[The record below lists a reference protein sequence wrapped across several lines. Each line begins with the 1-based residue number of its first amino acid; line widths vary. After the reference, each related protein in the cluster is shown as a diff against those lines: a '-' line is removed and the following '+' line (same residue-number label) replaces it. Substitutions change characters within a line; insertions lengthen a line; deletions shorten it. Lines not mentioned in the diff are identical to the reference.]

1 MQFELEHA
9 IEILG
14 QTPSALRAMLGN
26 LSEEWTHGGSRED
39 WSPYDIVGHLINAEH
54 TNWIPRAKVI
64 LAQAENA
71 AFEPFDRYVQ
81 FEISKDKTL
90 HELLEDFE
98 SARSESLMRLEALE
112 ITPEK
117 LALRAAHPDLGEV
130 NLAQLLSTWAVHD
143 LGHIRQIVTFMAKKY
158 SDSVGPWKQY
168 LSILK

>member
-1 MQFELEHA
+1 MQFELEQA

-39 WSPYDIVGHLINAEH
+39 WAPYDIVGHLIHAEH

-64 LAQAENA
+64 LAQDGST
-71 AFEPFDRYVQ
+71 FEPFERYAQ
-81 FEISKDKTL
+81 FENSKDKTL

-117 LALRAAHPDLGEV
+117 LALKAAHSDLGEV
-130 NLAQLLSTWAVHD
+130 TLAQLLSTWAVHD
-143 LGHIRQIVTFMAKKY
+143 LGHIRQIVVFMAKKY
-158 SDSVGPWKQY
+158 SDAVGPWKEY